1 MKKTLSVL
9 VISIF
14 LISIIPI
21 SLAQY
26 YDENGVEITCE
37 SHCRNLLVDCSLE
50 SFNKNSDCINK
61 CADECKR
68 GPSCDIIACTDVCDI
83 NQELRD
89 NLCDSKDDECSI
101 GCQQTRKG
109 PPLETDQEYS
119 AIDTT
124 HPLIR
129 QLQEEASRDDVT
141 VYYGS
146 RVGTMT
152 REEILEHERRETED
166 GTTQEAGG
174 FTSWT
179 MDKLLDGN
187 SWTGGI
193 LRTIGSIGEDINNQ
207 YTLDQPATQNFLRE
221 VDFFEGRNIELI
233 EQVYE
238 HVTST
243 VTTYDNPNNYATTF
257 ETMITTGTG
266 VCRDRA
272 NLLNFALKQRG
283 IDSQMVHSGQ
293 HTWVRVNT
301 QIDGQQVTFDLDPTW
316 YKEFFP
322 VQRLGYGDVEGLRNV
337 EYK

>member
-1 MKKTLSVL
+1 MKKILSAL
-9 VISIF
+9 IISVF
-14 LISIIPI
+14 LISLIPT
-21 SLAQY
+21 SLAQPY
-26 YDENGVEITCE
+26 YAENGVEITCE
-37 SHCRNLLVDCSLE
+37 SYCGILLIDCSLD
-50 SFNKNSDCINK
+50 SFNKNSECINK

-68 GPSCDIIACTDVCDI
+68 GPCDIIACMDVCDI
-83 NQELRD
+83 SKELRD
-89 NLCDSKDDECSI
+89 NLCNSESNECLS
-101 GCQQTRKG
+101 GCQQTRKDT
-109 PPLETDQEYS
+109 PLEIDQEYS
-119 AIDTT
+119 ATDTT

-129 QLQEEASRDDVT
+129 QLQEDASRDGVT

-166 GTTQEAGG
+166 GTIQEAGG

-187 SWTGGI
+187 SWTGSI
-193 LRTIGSIGEDINNQ
+193 LRTFTGIENQ
-207 YTLDQPATQNFLRE
+207 YTANQPATQNFLRE

-243 VTTYDNPNNYATTF
+243 VTNYGDPNVESTTF
-257 ETMITTGTG
+257 ENMITTGTG

-283 IDSQMVHSGQ
+283 IDSQMVHSGP
-293 HTWVRVNT
+293 HTWYVL
-301 QIDGQQVTFDLDPTW
+301 IH
-316 YKEFFP
+316 K
-322 VQRLGYGDVEGLRNV
+322 
-337 EYK
+337 